1 MSAFAP
7 PSNRRLPKSETL
19 PPMSRLEHQSALS
32 RRAFL
37 VGTAGAAITFGFAPG
52 QGTAQKSGAVSFE
65 PTIWYSVDRDGIVTV
80 NITRAEMGQHIGTA
94 IARILA
100 DELEV
105 DWSNVRIFAVD
116 TDPKWG
122 VMSTGGSTSVWLD
135 FPVYSRA
142 GAAGRI
148 ALIEAGAKLLGV
160 DPSQCVAR
168 QGAVSAANQ
177 SISYGEIVRRG
188 ELTRRFAPDELAKL
202 PIKPPS
208 ERRLIGKK
216 TDALDVPAK
225 INGAARYGIDAVV
238 EGMIYAR
245 PKIPPTRYGSVVR
258 AVDDS
263 AAKRVKGY
271 LTSLVLE
278 DPSNTVPGWV
288 VVCAASYPAA
298 IRAADLVK
306 VDWAAGDASKVSEQD
321 ILDHGAKQIAATHGG
336 ALLVD
341 DPGVEAAFRAAGSTL
356 ERTYTTST
364 VLHAQLEPVNALA
377 FEKDG
382 RFEVHT
388 GCQAQSTGLPVLAR
402 ALGMPQER
410 IIMRTYLIGGGFG
423 RRLNPDYAVPA
434 ALAAKAL
441 GKPVKLVLT
450 RPDDMRFD
458 AFRWP
463 SIQKLRLAFDVQG
476 KVTAMEHH
484 ASAGWPTS
492 VYVPPAKMPK
502 APDGNPF
509 DPFSIDGADHWYNVG
524 AQRVRALSNDLALSA
539 FRPGYL
545 RSVAPGWT
553 NWAVETFMDEAA
565 LMARAD
571 PVAFRLGMLDGAGR
585 NAGSA
590 PSSVGGAKRQA
601 AVLKRA
607 AEKAGWGTSMPKD
620 TALGVATT
628 FGQARSMPTWVG
640 CVARVRV
647 DRRTGAVAVEKLTI
661 VVDAGTLVHPDG
673 ALAQVEGSAL
683 WGLSMALYEGTE
695 FVKGQVKDTNFDSYT
710 PLRIGDVP
718 ELDIEFIDSTEVP
731 VGLGEPGTTVVA
743 PAIGNAI
750 FAATGVRLRH
760 LPIRPTAVLQALASQ
775 RSGH

>member
-1 MSAFAP
+1 MD
-7 PSNRRLPKSETL
+7 K
-19 PPMSRLEHQSALS
+19 LEHQRTLS
-32 RRAFL
+32 RRGFL
-37 VGTAGAAITFGFAPG
+37 VGLAGAAVTFGFVPAEG
-52 QGTAQKSGAVSFE
+52 SAEESGSSNFE

-80 NITRAEMGQHIGTA
+80 NIIRAEMGQHIGTA

-105 DWSNVRIFAVD
+105 EWSNVRIFAVD
-116 TDPKWG
+116 TDSKWG
-122 VMSTGGSTSVWLD
+122 VMSTGGSKSVWLD

-148 ALIEAGAKLLGV
+148 ALTEAGAKLLGV
-160 DPSQCVAR
+160 SPSQCVAR

-188 ELTRRFAPDELAKL
+188 APTRKFTPDELAKL
-202 PIKPPS
+202 PIKPAS
-208 ERRLIGKK
+208 ERRLIGKT
-216 TDALDVPAK
+216 TDAVDIPAK
-225 INGAARYGIDAVV
+225 INGTARYGIDAMVP
-238 EGMIYAR
+238 GMVYAR

-258 AVDDS
+258 SVDDS
-263 AAKRVKGY
+263 SAKRVKGY

-278 DPSNTVPGWV
+278 DPSNLVPGWV
-288 VVCAASYPAA
+288 VVCATSYPAA

-306 VDWAAGDASKVSEQD
+306 VDWTPGDSAKVSEQD
-321 ILDHGAKQIAATHGG
+321 ILDYGARQIAAPSGG
-336 ALLVD
+336 ALIVD
-341 DPGVEAAFRAAGSTL
+341 DPGIDSAFRAAASTL
-356 ERTYTTST
+356 ERTYTTASA
-364 VLHAQLEPVNALA
+364 LHVQLEPLNALA

-382 RFEVHT
+382 RFEVHA
-388 GCQAQSTGLPVLAR
+388 GNQNQSLTLTMLSR
-402 ALGMPQER
+402 ALRLPLER
-410 IIMRTYLIGGGFG
+410 IIMRTYPIGGGFG
-423 RRLNPDYAVPA
+423 RRLNGDYAVPA

-441 GKPVKLVLT
+441 GKPVKLVLM

-458 AFRWP
+458 SFRSP
-463 SIQKLRLAFDVQG
+463 SIQKLRLAFDAQG

-484 ASAGWPTS
+484 ASAGWPTAAG
-492 VYVPPAKMPK
+492 VTIAGLPK

-509 DPFSIDGADHWYNVG
+509 DPFAIDGADHWYSVG
-524 AQRVRALSNDLALSA
+524 AQRVRALSNDLALSS

-545 RSVAPGWT
+545 RSVGPGWT

-571 PVAFRLGMLDGAGR
+571 PVAFRLGLLDGAGR
-585 NAGSA
+585 NAGTP

-601 AVLKRA
+601 AALKRA
-607 AEKAGWGTSMPKD
+607 KEKAGWGTPMPKD

-628 FGQARSMPTWVG
+628 FGQSRTMPTWVA
-640 CVARVRV
+640 CVARVGV
-647 DRRTGAVAVEKLTI
+647 DRRSGAVAVEKLTI

-673 ALAQVEGSAL
+673 ALAQVEGSVL

-695 FVKGQVKDTNFDSYT
+695 FVKGQVKDMNLDSYT

-718 ELDIEFIDSTEVP
+718 ELDIEFIDSTEAS

-750 FAATGVRLRH
+750 YAAVGVRLRH
-760 LPIRPTAVLQALASQ
+760 LPIRPTAVLNALASQ
-775 RSGH
+775 RTAH